1 MKKVLIITYY
11 WPPSGGSGVQRW
23 LKFAKYLP
31 QYGWEPV
38 IYTPENPELN
48 SVDESLLRDVSPE
61 LQVVRRRISEP
72 YKYYKILSGK
82 KKDEKIKANVLSS
95 SGEGGGLSAYIRGNF
110 FIPDP
115 RCWWIRP
122 SVRFLK
128 NWLRENHVDAIV
140 STGPPHSMH
149 LIARDLHR
157 ATGVPW
163 IADFRDPWT
172 GLFYFKHLRLN
183 RCSVRRH
190 KRMELSVL
198 READR
203 VVVVSPAMKSDFD
216 AILYGEGNGGTHE
229 SGKPQTEVPQTP
241 ESKVRIVTNGY
252 DPDDFSGNRNPELAR
267 LSEDIKS
274 RTEGKFVVCHTGLLT
289 DSANP
294 GLFWD
299 ALGKACGAEIGGDLY
314 IAAMGQTD
322 GEALGCISEAGLSE
336 YFHDFGYVPHLLS
349 TAWQKRANLLLLP
362 LRKENEAVAILTG
375 KFFEY
380 VASFEE
386 SDLPKRI
393 LAVGPADS
401 NLGDALRETGCGT
414 IVEYSDTEGFSRAIS
429 EAYDDFR
436 KGRISVAANAEKYS
450 RAALSSRMAEL
461 LDDITS

>member
-1 MKKVLIITYY
+1 MKKVLVITYY

-48 SVDESLLRDVSPE
+48 SVDESLLGDVSPE
-61 LQVVRRRISEP
+61 LQVIRRKISEP

-82 KKDEKIKANVLSS
+82 RKDEKIKANVLSS
-95 SGEGGGLSAYIRGNF
+95 SGESGGLSAYIRGNF

-115 RCWWIRP
+115 RCWWIGP
-122 SVRFLK
+122 SVRHLK
-128 NWLRENHVDAIV
+128 RLLRENPVDAIV

-157 ATGVPW
+157 ATRIPW

-183 RCSVRRH
+183 RWSVRRH

-203 VVVVSPAMKSDFD
+203 VVVVSPAMKDDFD
-216 AILYGEGNGGTHE
+216 ALLYGKGG
-229 SGKPQTEVPQTP
+229 GLQPL

-252 DPDDFSGNRNPELAR
+252 DPDDFSVGRNPELAR
-267 LSEDIKS
+267 ISEDIRR

-294 GLFWD
+294 ELFWD
-299 ALGKACGAEIGGDLY
+299 ALGKVRRTEMADDLY

-322 GEALGCISEAGLSE
+322 CGAIGCISEAGLSDS
-336 YFHDFGYVPHLLS
+336 FHDFGYVPHLLS

-362 LRKENEAVAILTG
+362 LRKEKEAVAILTG

-380 VASFEE
+380 VASFGE
-386 SDLPKRI
+386 SAVPKRI
-393 LAVGPADS
+393 LAAGPVES

-414 IVEYSDTEGFSRAIS
+414 IAEYSDAGGFARAIS
-429 EAYDDFR
+429 DAYNDFK
-436 KGRISVAANAEKYS
+436 KGKISIAAGAEKYS
-450 RAALSSRMAEL
+450 RVTLSSRMAEL